1 MTRLSATLSAS
12 VLTSEC
18 LPNSPNY
25 PNYPSLSATN
35 GHPTGFTRCF
45 ACLIWIYSWRR
56 SSPVSSQEMSKSRSS
71 TSPTRQSH
79 EVRGSPTKLAGD
91 KTGPTVGLDS
101 FAIQTAKKTF
111 TVSP

>member
-18 LPNSPNY
+18 LPNYPNYPNYPSLSATNGHPNYPNY

-45 ACLIWIYSWRR
+45 ACLIMDRMDLLMASLA
-56 SSPVSSQEMSKSRSS
+56 SC
-71 TSPTRQSH
+71 
-79 EVRGSPTKLAGD
+79 LFAGD
-91 KTGPTVGLDS
+91 VQVPLVHVAD
-101 FAIQTAKKTF
+101 A
-111 TVSP
+111 PEP